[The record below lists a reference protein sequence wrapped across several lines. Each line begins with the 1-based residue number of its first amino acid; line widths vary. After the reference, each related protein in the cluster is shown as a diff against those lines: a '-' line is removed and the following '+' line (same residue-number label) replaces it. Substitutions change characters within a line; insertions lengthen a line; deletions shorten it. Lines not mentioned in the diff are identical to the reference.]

1 MGHYF
6 QKWGTIIF
14 SPGIRFGAAISEGAQ
29 FHPVWDYIILY
40 VKRGGVAVGPLGPP
54 IVSGPRCQTGCCLHR
69 RRFAQKRQKDPVG
82 SCREGFCEM
91 PSTPSTP
98 SGTGNPLGF
107 CSVEESTG
115 GRGGSPGLVYLASH
129 LSVSDRCEANLT
141 RPGDWTPSW
150 FSPWL
155 AEEVVLRREALLAVF
170 HNMLDGPC
178 RSL

>member
-1 MGHYF
+1 MGGYC
-6 QKWGTIIF
+6 QKWGKIF
-14 SPGIRFGAAISEGAQ
+14 VWPGIRFGASISAGGQ
-29 FHPVWDYIILY
+29 FPPGWDYIILY
-40 VKRGGVAVGPLGPP
+40 VKRGEVAVGPLGPP

-115 GRGGSPGLVYLASH
+115 GRGGSPGLVYLVSH
-129 LSVSDRCEANLT
+129 LSVSDRCETWGYKDTGSANF
-141 RPGDWTPSW
+141 P
-150 FSPWL
+150 
-155 AEEVVLRREALLAVF
+155 
-170 HNMLDGPC
+170 
-178 RSL
+178 

>member
-1 MGHYF
+1 MEYCLEGKDGGLFPKMGDYF
-6 QKWGTIIF
+6 FW
-14 SPGIRFGAAISEGAQ
+14 PGIRFGASISEGGQ

-115 GRGGSPGLVYLASH
+115 GRGGSPGLVSLVSH
-129 LSVSDRCEANLT
+129 LSVSDRCET
-141 RPGDWTPSW
+141 
-150 FSPWL
+150 
-155 AEEVVLRREALLAVF
+155 
-170 HNMLDGPC
+170 
-178 RSL
+178 

>member
-1 MGHYF
+1 MGDYF
-6 QKWGTIIF
+6 QKWGTIF
-14 SPGIRFGAAISEGAQ
+14 FWPGIRFGASISEGGQ

-115 GRGGSPGLVYLASH
+115 GRGFLRVSIDSFLSFASASALIVTYLRIAAP
-129 LSVSDRCEANLT
+129 LPC
-141 RPGDWTPSW
+141 
-150 FSPWL
+150 
-155 AEEVVLRREALLAVF
+155 AVPLGWSCV
-170 HNMLDGPC
+170 HC
-178 RSL
+178 

>member
-1 MGHYF
+1 MGAISKSGGLFPKVEYCLKGKDGGLFPKMGDYF
-6 QKWGTIIF
+6 FW
-14 SPGIRFGAAISEGAQ
+14 PGIRFGASISEGGQ
-29 FHPVWDYIILY
+29 FHPVWDYIMLY

-115 GRGGSPGLVYLASH
+115 GRGGSSGLVYLVSH
-129 LSVSDRCEANLT
+129 LSVSDRCET
-141 RPGDWTPSW
+141 
-150 FSPWL
+150 
-155 AEEVVLRREALLAVF
+155 
-170 HNMLDGPC
+170 
-178 RSL
+178 

>member
-6 QKWGTIIF
+6 QKWGTIFF

-98 SGTGNPLGF
+98 PGTGNPLGF

-115 GRGGSPGLVYLASH
+115 GKGVS
-129 LSVSDRCEANLT
+129 SVSRRRT
-141 RPGDWTPSW
+141 RGLSAFLEPKGATRAGDDIEKGGLRTQHWQRARQLVSRSCVTHTGPGS
-150 FSPWL
+150 S
-155 AEEVVLRREALLAVF
+155 
-170 HNMLDGPC
+170 
-178 RSL
+178 

>member
-6 QKWGTIIF
+6 QKWGTIFF

-115 GRGGSPGLVYLASH
+115 GRGGSPGLVYLVSN
-129 LSVSDRCEANLT
+129 LSVSDRCETWGYKDTGSANF
-141 RPGDWTPSW
+141 P
-150 FSPWL
+150 
-155 AEEVVLRREALLAVF
+155 
-170 HNMLDGPC
+170 
-178 RSL
+178 